1 MIKDVFLAP
10 MQTAIDA
17 LEQKIRDI
25 QNRIED
31 LTEEERRLVPRALKR
46 LFEVQRDLVLTRES
60 LVSLAGTTIRRAN
73 SLIRVISKIGPRT
86 KKVGVK
92 VKLMLR
98 EFDLLL
104 QNSRQILTTA
114 KEDYIRMSSNL
125 NEVRAHLTNFGDS
138 VMKQA
143 KRLED
148 QMNSWI
154 SKTRAQVYVPC
165 ALTVFVNPAAAAVC
179 YAIAAPIL
187 ETMIDEYKDNIAL
200 LKETASDSS
209 IYARQLADE
218 TKSNVKYIEEELI
231 HINRWHTRV
240 KEVDDNM
247 DMLFTNE
254 LNLLQ
259 YIEVEGKAETVDM
272 LCELSKVCTQ
282 YMEHKH
288 KYAGT

>member
-1 MIKDVFLAP
+1 MGVIKDVFLAP

-46 LFEVQRDLVLTRES
+46 LFGVQRDLVLTRES

-86 KKVGVK
+86 KKVGMK

-104 QNSRQILTTA
+104 QNSRTILTTA

-148 QMNSWI
+148 QMNTWI
-154 SKTRAQVYVPC
+154 SKTRTKVYVGC

-179 YAIAAPIL
+179 YAIAP
-187 ETMIDEYKDNIAL
+187 M
-200 LKETASDSS
+200 
-209 IYARQLADE
+209 
-218 TKSNVKYIEEELI
+218 
-231 HINRWHTRV
+231 
-240 KEVDDNM
+240 
-247 DMLFTNE
+247 
-254 LNLLQ
+254 
-259 YIEVEGKAETVDM
+259 
-272 LCELSKVCTQ
+272 
-282 YMEHKH
+282 
-288 KYAGT
+288 

>member
-1 MIKDVFLAP
+1 
-10 MQTAIDA
+10 
-17 LEQKIRDI
+17 
-25 QNRIED
+25 
-31 LTEEERRLVPRALKR
+31 
-46 LFEVQRDLVLTRES
+46 
-60 LVSLAGTTIRRAN
+60 
-73 SLIRVISKIGPRT
+73 
-86 KKVGVK
+86 
-92 VKLMLR
+92 MLR

-148 QMNSWI
+148 QMNTWI
-154 SKTRAQVYVPC
+154 SKTRKKVYIGC
-165 ALTVFVNPAAAAVC
+165 AFTIVAAPVC
-179 YAIAAPIL
+179 YAIGVPIL
-187 ETMIDEYKDNIAL
+187 EGAIKDYRDNIAR
-200 LKETASDSS
+200 LKATAGDSS
-209 IYARQLADE
+209 IHALQLADE
-218 TKSNVKYIEEELI
+218 AKFNVKYIEEELV
-231 HINRWHTRV
+231 HIDRWHTRV

-254 LNLLQ
+254 LDLLQ